1 MYSLKWLLLYLH
13 QLRKQREKIMNFN
26 YETTKA
32 LIERTTASREL
43 FIIANN
49 IMEQIMKG
57 NCDYEFNALHNTA
70 FQKAKEAKVIE
81 RCPAPVDFDNEEMN
95 KLERKAFERCVELSA
110 RMDIMPSTRVITNQ
124 ISKLGY
130 ALTAA
135 KQVTNNVAGEGFERM
150 AKMGEVYE
158 TSEYFIFR
166 SARHLVAPQVLA
178 KVDALFAERFGW
190 AA

>member
-1 MYSLKWLLLYLH
+1 MYSPKRLLLYLH

-26 YETTKA
+26 FTKTEA
-32 LIERTTASREL
+32 LINRTETSKNL

-57 NCDYEFNALHNTA
+57 NCDYEFNALHTKA
-70 FQKAKEAKVIE
+70 LQKAKEAKVIE

-95 KLERKAFERCVELSA
+95 ALEQMAFKRCYELSA
-110 RMDIMPSTRVITNQ
+110 RIDIMPSTRVITNQ

-135 KQVTNNVAGEGFERM
+135 KQVTNKVAGEGFERM
-150 AKMGEVYE
+150 AQMGLVNE
-158 TSEYFIFR
+158 TSEFFIFR
-166 SARHLVAPQVLA
+166 SARNLVTPKVLA